1 MKYALQKKLI
11 IFGFLVVP
19 VGLMLLFLAYPTIR
33 MIFYSFTDWDG
44 VLPSYNYVGLQN
56 FKRVL
61 TEPTLWISL
70 KNNLVYAVT
79 GILANMIALLFAVLL
94 NSNMKGA
101 KFYKT
106 VIFIPYVLNVTAI
119 AFMFKF
125 IYDFREGPINMF
137 LRYIGANPIA
147 FFSDTNIAIFSLV
160 SMSFWRWLGYM
171 TIIYIAAMQSI
182 EKNLYEASTIDGA
195 NAWQTF
201 RYIVLPS
208 IIRIVE
214 LQMFLSLSGALQ
226 AFTESLVLTHGGPG
240 KATYTFMYYV
250 INAYTVF
257 NDYGFAAAMSVLL
270 IIIIFILTK
279 VQNLIIGR
287 EEA

>member
-1 MKYALQKKLI
+1 MKYALQKKFI
-11 IFGFLVVP
+11 IFGFLVIP
-19 VGLMLLFLAYPTIR
+19 VGLMLLFLAYPTLR

-44 VLPSYNYVGLQN
+44 LLPSYNYVGLQN

-61 TEPTLWISL
+61 TAPTLWLSL
-70 KNNLVYAVT
+70 KNNSIYALT
-79 GILANMIALLFAVLL
+79 GILANIVALFFAVLL
-94 NSNMKGA
+94 NSKMKGA

-106 VIFIPYVLNVTAI
+106 VIFLPYVLNVTAI

-125 IYDFREGPINMF
+125 VYDFREGPINMF
-137 LRYIGANPIA
+137 MRYIGVAPIA
-147 FFSDTNIAIFSLV
+147 FLSDPNIAIFSLV

-182 EKNLYEASTIDGA
+182 EKSLYEACTIDGA

-201 RYIVLPS
+201 RYITLPS
-208 IIRIVE
+208 IKRIVE
-214 LQMFLSLSGALQ
+214 LQMFLALSGALQ
-226 AFTESLVLTHGGPG
+226 AFTETLVLTRGGPG

-250 INAYTVF
+250 IDAYTVF

-270 IIIIFILTK
+270 VIIIFILTRIQK
-279 VQNLIIGR
+279 LVIGK
-287 EEA
+287 EKA